1 MLVRLMEEGATIIAG
16 EVATEFRRQVESIRS
31 EMGQVRNLVQDAIG
45 KLTDSFNGLRDS
57 SDHQLQL
64 VTSLTTSMDMGQ
76 GADDPA
82 GEGHH
87 KVNIRGFVSETDK
100 ILRTFVD
107 HIILV
112 SRQSM
117 EMVHRIDE
125 LSTQMNEVVE
135 LLHDINSISEQTN
148 VLSLNAR
155 IVAARA
161 GQAGEAFSVVAS
173 EVRKLARNSHEFSD
187 RIDGVVR
194 KSKRNIEQAKSII
207 EVMASKDMSFA
218 IESKG
223 RVDEMMAEVSEIDR
237 FTEETI
243 HKVTALADRIS
254 SQVGTAVM
262 SMQFE
267 DMVTQLSHSMEKK
280 FNILENFS
288 RTMDP
293 DILFAGGLSDV
304 ERRMRLEEVL
314 ASQVADFNA
323 VDRGAVQQ
331 SSMDEGEVEL
341 F

>member
-1 MLVRLMEEGATIIAG
+1 MEDEGRYTAG
-16 EVATEFRRQVESIRS
+16 EIANEYRRQLESVRS

-57 SDHQLQL
+57 SDHQLNL
-64 VTSLTTSMDMGQ
+64 VTSLTTSMDMGKEHDGGQ
-76 GADDPA
+76 G
-82 GEGHH
+82 GTEGK

-125 LSTQMNEVVE
+125 LSSQMNEVVE
-135 LLHDINSISEQTN
+135 LLHDINGIAEQTN

-187 RIDGVVR
+187 RINSVVR
-194 KSKRNIEQAKSII
+194 KSKKNIEQAKGII

-223 RVDEMMAEVSEIDR
+223 RVDEMMTEVSEIDR

-243 HKVTALADRIS
+243 HKVTQLADQIS
-254 SQVGTAVM
+254 MQVGTAVM

-280 FNILENFS
+280 FDILESFS
-288 RTMDP
+288 QTMDP
-293 DILFAGGLSDV
+293 DILFAGGMNDA
-304 ERRMRLEEVL
+304 ERQQRLQHVLEE
-314 ASQVADFNA
+314 QTTRFNA

>member
-1 MLVRLMEEGATIIAG
+1 MEDDARRIAEEIGSELRRELESVRA
-16 EVATEFRRQVESIRS
+16 
-31 EMGQVRNLVQDAIG
+31 EMGQVRDLVQDAIG
-45 KLTDSFNGLRDS
+45 KLTASFNGLQDS
-57 SDHQLQL
+57 SDRQLSL
-64 VTSLTTSMDMGQ
+64 VTSLTSSMDVG
-76 GADDPA
+76 GGGKT
-82 GEGHH
+82 GEGRP
-87 KVNIRGFVSETDK
+87 VNIRGFVKETDK

-125 LSTQMNEVVE
+125 LSGQMNEVVD
-135 LLHDINSISEQTN
+135 LLQDINGIAEQTN

-187 RIDGVVR
+187 RINGVVR
-194 KSKRNIEQAKSII
+194 KSKRNIESAKGII

-243 HKVTALADRIS
+243 GKVTVLADQIS
-254 SQVGTAVM
+254 LQVNTAVM

-267 DMVTQLSHSMEKK
+267 DMVTQLSQSMDRK
-280 FNILENFS
+280 FDVLLNFS
-288 RTMDP
+288 QAMDA
-293 DILFAGGLSDV
+293 DLLLGGSLDLSGRV
-304 ERRMRLEEVL
+304 QRLREVL
-314 ASQVADFNA
+314 DGQVASFSA

-331 SSMDEGEVEL
+331 SSMDEGDVEL

>member
-1 MLVRLMEEGATIIAG
+1 MDDDTKRVAEEIAQ
-16 EVATEFRRQVESIRS
+16 EYRRQLDSVRS
-31 EMGQVRNLVQDAIG
+31 EVGQVKNLVQDAIG

-57 SDHQLQL
+57 SDRQLSL
-64 VTSLTTSMDMGQ
+64 VTSLTVSMDSSSGE
-76 GADDPA
+76 GA
-82 GEGHH
+82 GEADSR
-87 KVNIRGFVSETDK
+87 VNIRGFVSETDK

-125 LSTQMNEVVE
+125 LSTQMNEIVE
-135 LLHDINSISEQTN
+135 LLHDINGIAEQTN

-161 GQAGEAFSVVAS
+161 GTAGEAFSVVAS

-187 RIDGVVR
+187 RISGVVR
-194 KSKRNIEQAKSII
+194 KSKKEIESAKGII

-243 HKVTALADRIS
+243 HKVTGLADQIS
-254 SQVGTAVM
+254 AQVGVAVM

-280 FNILENFS
+280 FAVLENF
-288 RTMDP
+288 TQAMEAE
-293 DILFAGGLSDV
+293 ILFTDGVDPEVRRFHLENVLSGQRDG
-304 ERRMRLEEVL
+304 
-314 ASQVADFNA
+314 FNA

>member
-1 MLVRLMEEGATIIAG
+1 MEEDARRIA
-16 EVATEFRRQVESIRS
+16 EEIANEYRRELESVRF
-31 EMGQVRNLVQDAIG
+31 EMGQVKGLVQDAIG

-57 SDHQLQL
+57 SDRQLGL
-64 VTSLTTSMDMGQ
+64 VTALTSSMDTTGG
-76 GADDPA
+76 GADSKSGG
-82 GEGHH
+82 GEK

-125 LSTQMNEVVE
+125 LSMQMNEVVE
-135 LLHDINSISEQTN
+135 LLQDINGIAEQTN

-187 RIDGVVR
+187 RINGVVR
-194 KSKRNIEQAKSII
+194 KSKKNIEEAKGII
-207 EVMASKDMSFA
+207 EIMASKDMSFA
-218 IESKG
+218 IDSKG
-223 RVDEMMAEVSEIDR
+223 RVDEMMHEVSEIDR

-243 HKVTALADRIS
+243 HKVTGLADQIS
-254 SQVGTAVM
+254 SQVGVAIM

-267 DMVTQLSHSMEKK
+267 DMVTQLSGSMEKK
-280 FNILENFS
+280 FAVLESFS
-288 RTMDP
+288 QTMDA
-293 DILFAGGLSDV
+293 DILFVDGLSQP
-304 ERRMRLEEVL
+304 EQLLRLQQMLEVQQ
-314 ASQVADFNA
+314 ASFNA